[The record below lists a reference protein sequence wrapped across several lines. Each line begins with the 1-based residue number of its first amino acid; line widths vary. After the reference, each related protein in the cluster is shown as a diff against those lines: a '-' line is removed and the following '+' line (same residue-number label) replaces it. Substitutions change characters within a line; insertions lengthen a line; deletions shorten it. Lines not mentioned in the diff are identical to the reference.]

1 MKRFLP
7 WLSASPASE
16 AAGTAT
22 EPTPTLRWGGEEI
35 GEGEA
40 TGHFLAIGAPGSGK
54 TIILR
59 LLLQSVLAQF
69 RPGGDQRA
77 LVFDAKQD
85 ALPLLSGMRPRV
97 PVRTTNPF
105 DSRGV
110 AWDLA
115 RDIREPQV
123 AVELA
128 FTFFPNVQ
136 ESQPFFSDAARHL
149 LYGTLIRFLQSGAAW
164 GLGDVVRVMKSTR
177 TLKAFLKR
185 CPATQDLVEQYLSE
199 KRLAA
204 NIGST
209 IATKLLPFEPIA
221 ASWESA
227 QERVSLEE
235 WAVGDEILILG
246 NSETSRTAIQT
257 INRCM
262 FKRAVDIC
270 LHQSESFTRRT
281 WLVIDELAEAGNLT
295 HALISALKRGRSKGI
310 CAALA
315 FQSVSGIRDPKLYG
329 PYFSDEILG
338 LIANRFIGRLECP
351 VTAEF
356 ISKLFGDQ
364 EVDGVSTSRTSSQ
377 HGGTFTESHQRVIR
391 RAVLPGELMSLPSC
405 NRCNGLSGYY
415 IVRSLGAYPAQ
426 LPGDSLFD
434 ADLAAPQADVPEI
447 IPRPVSA
454 QYLAPWTSAR
464 RRELLGS
471 RGINP
476 QLTCDGT
483 EVETIETRADEKE
496 NW

>member
-7 WLSASPASE
+7 WLSASPPA
-16 AAGTAT
+16 
-22 EPTPTLRWGGEEI
+22 EPTGNATNQSSTLRWGGEEI
-35 GEGEA
+35 EEAEA

-54 TIILR
+54 TIVLR
-59 LLLQSVLAQF
+59 LLLQSAVSQF

-97 PVRTTNPF
+97 PIRTTNPF

-128 FTFFPNVQ
+128 FTFFPSVQ

-149 LYGTLIRFLQSGAAW
+149 LYGTLIRFLQSGSTW

-177 TLKAFLKR
+177 TLKSFLKR
-185 CPATQDLVEQYLSE
+185 CPATQDLVDQYLSE

-221 ASWESA
+221 AAWESA
-227 QERVSLEE
+227 EERVSLEE

-281 WLVIDELAEAGNLT
+281 WLVIDELAEAGNLS

-364 EVDGVSTSRTSSQ
+364 EVDGVSTSQTTSRQ
-377 HGGTFTESHQRVIR
+377 GGSFTESHQRVTR

-405 NRCNGLSGYY
+405 NRRDGLSGYY
-415 IVRSLGAYPAQ
+415 IVRSLGAYSAH
-426 LPGDSLFD
+426 LPGERLFD
-434 ADLAAPQADVPEI
+434 ADLTPASPDVPEI
-447 IPRPVSA
+447 VSRPVNA
-454 QYLAPWTSAR
+454 QYLALWTAAQ
-464 RRELLGS
+464 RREFLGQ
-471 RGINP
+471 RGFNP
-476 QLTCDGT
+476 ELTPDGT
-483 EVETIETRADEKE
+483 EVNTIETPSAEKE
-496 NW
+496 H